1 MIPDAFIID
10 LEIRIELNKKK
21 NKNSFNFTAHELVRL
36 NGEEN

>member
-21 NKNSFNFTAHELVRL
+21 NRNSKKFYCPWTSET
-36 NGEEN
+36 